1 MKNAFRMMTRGA
13 LVGGL
18 FLMTACGG
26 VEEAQQ
32 APGAEEQVQER
43 SAQATCRSD
52 ARQFAYC
59 VHEMNLL
66 GVATC
71 QANEYRQSYN
81 LLGPCSASTYHT
93 ITWTCCT
100 QQ

>member
-1 MKNAFRMMTRGA
+1 MKNAFRRLTQGA

-18 FLMTACGG
+18 LLTTACGG
-26 VEEAQQ
+26 VEEAQETQ
-32 APGAEEQVQER
+32 APAQER
-43 SAQATCRSD
+43 SAMETCRSD

-59 VHEMNLL
+59 VNEMNLL
-66 GVATC
+66 GLATC

-81 LLGPCSASTYHT
+81 LLGACSSSTYHT

>member
-1 MKNAFRMMTRGA
+1 MKNAFQRMTRGA

-18 FLMTACGG
+18 LLMTACGG
-26 VEEAQQ
+26 VEEAQGTE
-32 APGAEEQVQER
+32 ALAQEK
-43 SAQATCRSD
+43 SALETCRSD
-52 ARQFAYC
+52 ARQFASC

-66 GVATC
+66 GLATC

-81 LLGPCSASTYHT
+81 LLGQCSASTYHT